1 MAPAETERLQLKRKI
16 VPKFVQYVK
25 TDFHRIP
32 NFPLLTTESLVLLS
46 LPFMV
51 NEEINRSLTPQELDF
66 THAHIMSRYVTET
79 GKILPRKMT
88 RLSSKQQRKINKAIK
103 RARNML
109 TMQ

>member
-1 MAPAETERLQLKRKI
+1 
-16 VPKFVQYVK
+16 
-25 TDFHRIP
+25 
-32 NFPLLTTESLVLLS
+32 
-46 LPFMV
+46 MV

-66 THAHIMSRYVTET
+66 TQAHIMSRYVTET
-79 GKILPRKMT
+79 GKILPRKVT